1 MGAFPFMKCT
11 HKSYSNKHKPYP
23 HLFLCLFS
31 SLTITSS
38 LLASTRPP
46 HAPATRASIPLAK
59 STTPATR
66 ASIPHR
72 QINNARNAS
81 VHSPSPNQQRPQRG
95 RPFPIAKSTTPA
107 TRASIPLA
115 KSTTPATRA
124 SIHLA
129 IYGEGGAERPGVRSN
144 HRRKSA
150 SAPSR
155 KNETFLDSLAQANY
169 NIRVESWEWFL
180 ALD

>member
-1 MGAFPFMKCT
+1 MKCT

-72 QINNARNAS
+72 QINNARNAG
-81 VHSPSPNQQRPQRG
+81 VHPPSPNQQRPQRG
-95 RPFPIAKSTTPA
+95 RPSPIACHKRPQ
-107 TRASIPLA
+107 RERQFP
-115 KSTTPATRA
+115 
-124 SIHLA
+124 LA

>member
-1 MGAFPFMKCT
+1 MKCT

-46 HAPATRASIPLAK
+46 HAPATRASIP
-59 STTPATR
+59 
-66 ASIPHR
+66 HR
-72 QINNARNAS
+72 QINNARNAG
-81 VHSPSPNQQRPQRG
+81 VHPPRQINNARNAGVHPPSPNQQRPQRG
-95 RPFPIAKSTTPA
+95 RPSTSPFME
-107 TRASIPLA
+107 RV
-115 KSTTPATRA
+115 
-124 SIHLA
+124 
-129 IYGEGGAERPGVRSN
+129 AERPGVRSN

>member
-1 MGAFPFMKCT
+1 MKCT

-72 QINNARNAS
+72 QINNARNAG
-81 VHSPSPNQQRPQRG
+81 VHPPRQINNARNAGVHPPSHVINARNAGVHPPRHLWRG
-95 RPFPIAKSTTPA
+95 GGRKTGGEVKPPKEIGECPVEKKRNFSRLTC
-107 TRASIPLA
+107 ASQL
-115 KSTTPATRA
+115 
-124 SIHLA
+124 
-129 IYGEGGAERPGVRSN
+129 
-144 HRRKSA
+144 
-150 SAPSR
+150 
-155 KNETFLDSLAQANY
+155 
-169 NIRVESWEWFL
+169 
-180 ALD
+180 

>member
-46 HAPATRASIPLAK
+46 HAPATRASIP
-59 STTPATR
+59 
-66 ASIPHR
+66 
-72 QINNARNAS
+72 
-81 VHSPSPNQQRPQRG
+81 
-95 RPFPIAKSTTPA
+95 IAKSTTPA

-124 SIHLA
+124 SIPLAKSTTPATRASIPPRHLWRGGGRKTG
-129 IYGEGGAERPGVRSN
+129 GEVKPPKEIGECPVEKKRNFSRLTC
-144 HRRKSA
+144 A
-150 SAPSR
+150 SQ
-155 KNETFLDSLAQANY
+155 L
-169 NIRVESWEWFL
+169 
-180 ALD
+180 

>member
-66 ASIPHR
+66 ASIPL
-72 QINNARNAS
+72 
-81 VHSPSPNQQRPQRG
+81 
-95 RPFPIAKSTTPA
+95 AKSTTPA

-115 KSTTPATRA
+115 
-124 SIHLA
+124 
-129 IYGEGGAERPGVRSN
+129 IYGEGVAERPGVRSN

>member
-46 HAPATRASIPLAK
+46 HAPATRASIP
-59 STTPATR
+59 
-66 ASIPHR
+66 HR
-72 QINNARNAS
+72 QINNARNAGVHPPRQINNARNAS
-81 VHSPSPNQQRPQRG
+81 VHPPRQINDARNAGVHSPSPNQQRPQRG
-95 RPFPIAKSTTPA
+95 RPSTSPFME
-107 TRASIPLA
+107 R
-115 KSTTPATRA
+115 
-124 SIHLA
+124 
-129 IYGEGGAERPGVRSN
+129 GAERPGVRSN

>member
-72 QINNARNAS
+72 QINNARNAG
-81 VHSPSPNQQRPQRG
+81 VHPPSPNQQRPQRG
-95 RPFPIAKSTTPA
+95 RPSTSPFME
-107 TRASIPLA
+107 R
-115 KSTTPATRA
+115 
-124 SIHLA
+124 
-129 IYGEGGAERPGVRSN
+129 GGAERPGVRSN

-169 NIRVESWEWFL
+169 NTRVESWEWFL

>member
-1 MGAFPFMKCT
+1 MRPQRERPFP
-11 HKSYSNKHKPYP
+11 
-23 HLFLCLFS
+23 
-31 SLTITSS
+31 I
-38 LLASTRPP
+38 
-46 HAPATRASIPLAK
+46 AK

-95 RPFPIAKSTTPA
+95 RPSPIACHNRPQRERPFPHRQINNARNAGVHPPSHVINARNAGVHPPRQINNA
-107 TRASIPLA
+107 RNAGVHPPSHVINARNAGVNSP
-115 KSTTPATRA
+115 SPFMER
-124 SIHLA
+124 
-129 IYGEGGAERPGVRSN
+129 GGAERPRVRSN
-144 HRRKSA
+144 HRRKTA

>member
-1 MGAFPFMKCT
+1 MKCT

-46 HAPATRASIPLAK
+46 HAPATRASIP
-59 STTPATR
+59 
-66 ASIPHR
+66 HR
-72 QINNARNAS
+72 QINNARNAG
-81 VHSPSPNQQRPQRG
+81 VHPPSPNQQRPQRGRPSTIACHKRPQRKRPSPSPNQQRPQRG

-107 TRASIPLA
+107 TRASI
-115 KSTTPATRA
+115 
-124 SIHLA
+124 HLA
-129 IYGEGGAERPGVRSN
+129 IYGEGVAERPGVRSN

>member
-1 MGAFPFMKCT
+1 MKCT

-46 HAPATRASIPLAK
+46 HAPATRASIP
-59 STTPATR
+59 
-66 ASIPHR
+66 HR
-72 QINNARNAS
+72 QINNARNAG
-81 VHSPSPNQQRPQRG
+81 VHPPSHVINARNAGVHPPRQINNARNAGVHPPSHVINARNAGVNSPSPFMERG
-95 RPFPIAKSTTPA
+95 V
-107 TRASIPLA
+107 
-115 KSTTPATRA
+115 
-124 SIHLA
+124 
-129 IYGEGGAERPGVRSN
+129 AERPGGRSN

>member
-66 ASIPHR
+66 ASIPPSHV
-72 QINNARNAS
+72 ITARNAGVPPPS
-81 VHSPSPNQQRPQRG
+81 PNQQRPQRKRPSPSPNQQRPQRG
-95 RPFPIAKSTTPA
+95 RQFP
-107 TRASIPLA
+107 
-115 KSTTPATRA
+115 
-124 SIHLA
+124 LA
-129 IYGEGGAERPGVRSN
+129 IYGEGVAERPGVRSN